1 MAITLSESEQES
13 LLEFSIQVAKEA
25 GAVILQGSKSIRQ
38 ELGGSSGIDSKKN
51 SVDLVTEWDVKVEEI
66 VRNAVKEKYP
76 DFGFIGEE
84 SYSKGLRP
92 ELTDDPTFCVDPID
106 GTTNFVHGFPFA
118 CISIGVIYQRTPLI
132 GVIFNPFLD
141 QLFSA
146 LKGHGAFLNLTT
158 RLPLSPPSPLSSL
171 SSALIGV
178 EWGHDRTKELVDK
191 KANSFSRL
199 AGDPAF
205 GVAGGK
211 MAHSMRSVG
220 SAACNYALV
229 ASGGLDLY
237 WEIGCW
243 PWDVC
248 AGIVIAQE
256 SGGFASGGPHVNHD
270 GDVTEE
276 ILHGRKYIVVRAIA
290 DTPGES
296 GREAQKR
303 IVKEFYE
310 TVEDWDPK

>member
-1 MAITLSESEQES
+1 MTITLSESEQEA
-13 LLEFSIQVAKEA
+13 LLEFSIQLAKEA

-38 ELGGSSGIDSKKN
+38 ELGSGVDSKKN

-66 VRNAVKEKYP
+66 VQNAVREKYP
-76 DFGFIGEE
+76 NFGFIGEE

-146 LKGHGAFLNLTT
+146 LKGHGAFHNLTT
-158 RLPLSPPSPLSSL
+158 RLPLSAPSPLPSL
-171 SSALIGV
+171 SSAVIGV
-178 EWGHDRTKELVDK
+178 EWGHGRTKELVDK

-199 AGDPAF
+199 AGDPNS
-205 GVAGGK
+205 GVVGGK
-211 MAHSMRSVG
+211 MA
-220 SAACNYALV
+220 
-229 ASGGLDLY
+229 
-237 WEIGCW
+237 
-243 PWDVC
+243 
-248 AGIVIAQE
+248 GIVLAQE
-256 SGGFASGGPHVNHD
+256 SGGFVSGGAHVNHD

-296 GREAQKR
+296 GKEAQKR
-303 IVKEFYE
+303 IVKEFYD
-310 TVEDWDPK
+310 TVEDWDP

>member
-1 MAITLSESEQES
+1 MPITLSESEQES
-13 LLEFSIQVAKEA
+13 LLEFSIQLAKDA

-38 ELGGSSGIDSKKN
+38 ELGSSGIDSKKN

-66 VRNAVKEKYP
+66 VQNAVKEKYP

-132 GVIFNPFLD
+132 GVIFNPFLN
-141 QLFSA
+141 QLVRTFTSWNPGLALADVNGQTVPGTKFSA

-205 GVAGGK
+205 GVVGGK

-229 ASGGLDLY
+229 ASGSLDLY

-248 AGIVIAQE
+248 AGIVVAQE

-290 DTPGES
+290 DTP
-296 GREAQKR
+296 
-303 IVKEFYE
+303 
-310 TVEDWDPK
+310 

>member
-1 MAITLSESEQES
+1 MTITLSESEQEA
-13 LLEFSIQVAKEA
+13 LLEFSIQLAKDA

-38 ELGGSSGIDSKKN
+38 ELGSGIDSKKN

-66 VRNAVKEKYP
+66 VQDAVRAKYP
-76 DFGFIGEE
+76 NFGFIGEE
-84 SYSKGLRP
+84 SSSKGLRP

-118 CISIGVIYQRTPLI
+118 CISIGVIYQRRPLI

-141 QLFSA
+141 QMFSA

-158 RLPLSPPSPLSSL
+158 RLPLSAPCPLPSL
-171 SSALIGV
+171 SSAVIGV
-178 EWGHDRTKELVDK
+178 EWGHYRSKEIVDK
-191 KANSFSRL
+191 RANSFSRL
-199 AGDPAF
+199 AGDPNS
-205 GVAGGK
+205 GVVGGK
-211 MAHSMRSVG
+211 MVHSMINVG
-220 SAACNYALV
+220 SAACNCALV
-229 ASGGLDLY
+229 ASGSLDVY
-237 WEIGCW
+237 WDIGCW

-248 AGIVIAQE
+248 AGIVLAQE
-256 SGGFASGGPHVNHD
+256 SGGFVSGGAHVNHD

-276 ILHGRKYIVVRAIA
+276 ILYGRKYIVVRTIA

-296 GREAQKR
+296 GKEAQKR
-303 IVKEFYE
+303 IVKEFYD